1 MKWEFK
7 HPSIK
12 RVGLLHSEDVFNL
25 QIKKTLPWDD
35 SDGKESAWNA
45 GDLGSILGLGRSTGE
60 GNSNPLQY
68 ASLEIPMDRGAWH
81 ATVHGVTKSQTQ
93 LSDCTFTFSCA
104 IDRELDW
111 KLQSPAPIFGKH
123 DFPSKMFLSFISV
136 SAQWLPLPVT
146 PSACTCL
153 SVFIHC
159 DTIYACG
166 HILAL
171 VYSLPKKII
180 IIVTEFKS
188 FKSISVI
195 SWYCGKPCT
204 SFFWSFLLLL
214 LLGFCFFFFHSVIF
228 YTILRVKGGVL
239 VWKVCFVYLSLWR
252 WAFAQFPWADLVYPF
267 VFSYIVFGSG
277 QGVHN
282 SHHLGQWK
290 DDSRSLWRVEAFL
303 STSVGNLILC
313 LLNPICQ
320 SDLYTYLQ
328 ISDVILASILKLCL
342 S

>member
-214 LLGFCFFFFHSVIF
+214 LLGFWFFFFPFSYLLYHTQGQGRCPCLESLFCVLKPLEMGFCSVS
-228 YTILRVKGGVL
+228 LGRS
-239 VWKVCFVYLSLWR
+239 CLSLCFLLHRFWLR
-252 WAFAQFPWADLVYPF
+252 
-267 VFSYIVFGSG
+267 
-277 QGVHN
+277 
-282 SHHLGQWK
+282 
-290 DDSRSLWRVEAFL
+290 SRS
-303 STSVGNLILC
+303 T
-313 LLNPICQ
+313 
-320 SDLYTYLQ
+320 
-328 ISDVILASILKLCL
+328 
-342 S
+342 